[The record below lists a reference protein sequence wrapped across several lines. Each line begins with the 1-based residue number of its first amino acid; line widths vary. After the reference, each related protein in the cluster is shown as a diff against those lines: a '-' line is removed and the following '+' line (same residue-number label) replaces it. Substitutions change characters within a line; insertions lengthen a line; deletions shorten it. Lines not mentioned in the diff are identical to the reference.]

1 MGQPQT
7 VLQTAPVPGARLSQG
22 TRWVAPPG
30 LVQQFPH
37 AFKTESQESKEQ
49 KQADRQA
56 QKEAA
61 EKRSQDIEAGK
72 QLARESLKTQR
83 SKAKIDLDITMK
95 QLGDLEKRKA
105 ELMATIKRLDEAL
118 AK

>member
-37 AFKTESQESKEQ
+37 AFKTEAQEAKEQ
-49 KQADRQA
+49 KQVDRQA

-61 EKRSQDIEAGK
+61 EKRLQDIEEGRR
-72 QLARESLKTQR
+72 LARESLKTQR
-83 SKAKIDLDITMK
+83 SKAKIDLEMALK
-95 QLGDLEKRKA
+95 QIGDLEKRKA
-105 ELMATIKRLDEAL
+105 ELVASLKRLDEAL